1 MMKRAATT
9 VFGEWAALGKDE
21 KMAHGHESAVK
32 NMLEA
37 VLKNHTAYRFI
48 DAGCGNG
55 WVVRMVKQLKDCSA
69 ALGVDGSKKMVEKAQ
84 RIDPKG
90 TYLHADLMTWI
101 PHEKVD
107 VVHAMEVVYYLNNPK
122 AFIKAVYANW
132 LNKNGQLVIGIDF
145 YIENTVS
152 HSWPEDCGIT
162 KMRLFS
168 EKEWVS
174 FFNAAGFRSVTSWRV
189 DPKEGWAGTL
199 VVTGTV

>member
-1 MMKRAATT
+1 MKRAATT

-37 VLKNHTAYRFI
+37 VLKNHNAYSFI

-55 WVVRMVKQLKDCSA
+55 WVVRMVKQHKECNA
-69 ALGVDGSKKMVEKAQ
+69 ALGVDGAKKMVEKAQ
-84 RIDPKG
+84 RIDPSG

-101 PHEKVD
+101 PDEKGD

-122 AFIKAVYANW
+122 AFIKNVYDNW

-145 YIENTVS
+145 YGENTVS
-152 HSWPEDCGIT
+152 HSWPDDCGI
-162 KMRLFS
+162 
-168 EKEWVS
+168 
-174 FFNAAGFRSVTSWRV
+174 A
-189 DPKEGWAGTL
+189 
-199 VVTGTV
+199 